1 MFVPG
6 DAFTELNELFKLI
19 YFSVLMNIKGRIYS
33 ENWSMTY
40 VEGDG
45 ILKCIK
51 SAIKLA
57 ENDSIQ
63 SNEDCKKFVFE
74 VKLA

>member
-1 MFVPG
+1 MV
-6 DAFTELNELFKLI
+6 ELIKTVTIKLN
-19 YFSVLMNIKGRIYS
+19 FLVLKNIKGRIYS

-57 ENDSIQ
+57 ESDTINT
-63 SNEDCKKFVFE
+63 NEDCKKFVFE
-74 VKLA
+74 VI